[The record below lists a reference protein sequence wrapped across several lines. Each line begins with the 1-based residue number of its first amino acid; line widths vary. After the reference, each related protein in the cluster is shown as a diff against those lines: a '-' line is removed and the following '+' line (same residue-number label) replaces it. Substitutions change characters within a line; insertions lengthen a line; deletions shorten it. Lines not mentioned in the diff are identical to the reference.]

1 MGGEHD
7 GNALGIEAPD
17 IVPELLA
24 KLDIDAGS
32 RLVQHQDRRRMDHR
46 LGDKQSP
53 LHPAGKRTEVAPRLA
68 LRMDGAEQLLRPQS
82 RLWHAVG
89 TRLLVEGLGRG
100 GRAEHTSEPPS
111 SMGTPYAV

>member
-32 RLVQHQDRRRMDHR
+32 RHVQHQDRRRMDHR

-53 LHPAGKRTEVAPRLA
+53 LHAAGKRTRVSPRLS
-68 LRMDGAEQLLRPQS
+68 LKMDGAAQHPRPPS
-82 RLWHAVG
+82 PLWHAVD
-89 TRLLVEGLGRG
+89 TRLTAERPGR
-100 GRAEHTSEPPS
+100 R
-111 SMGTPYAV
+111 